1 MKKAFSLVEVLV
13 VLAIIGILLTF
24 LLPGLGKAR
33 AQARMVQCASQMHQI
48 GLATQMYLS
57 DNENYYSPKKYQGGV
72 YYRDEGLRERP
83 KSAYRYG
90 DASYKG
96 WYAFNSYLDYQ
107 YINKKETFMCPS
119 SSRSGQDAFT
129 RDMTF
134 NWEICSVAN
143 GGASGIP
150 LGDRIGERSYLKS
163 LHIKNPSE
171 LILTTDTNGSWLKV
185 SGGLNTAGW
194 IDVRHQG
201 KRLNH
206 VWADGH
212 GSSLTWTQF
221 YNNPHWLMPLDDAST
236 NNQGWDGHS
245 FKF

>member
-1 MKKAFSLVEVLV
+1 MKKAFSLVEIIV
-13 VLAIIGILLTF
+13 VLAILAILLTF
-24 LLPGLGKAR
+24 LMPGLGKAR

-48 GLATQMYLS
+48 GIATQMYLS

-72 YYRDEGLRERP
+72 YYRGEGFKERP
-83 KSAYRYG
+83 KSAYLYG

-96 WYAFNSYLDYQ
+96 WYAFNVYLDYQ
-107 YINKKETFMCPS
+107 YLNNTDTFMCPS
-119 SSRSGQDAFT
+119 SSRSGEAAFT

-134 NWEICSVAN
+134 NWEICNEAN
-143 GGASGIP
+143 GGTVYGRTRDGSK
-150 LGDRIGERSYLKS
+150 SYLKS

-171 LILTTDTNGSWLKV
+171 LILTTDTNASWLKV
-185 SGGLNTAGW
+185 TGGLDTAGW

-236 NNQGWDGHS
+236 NNQGWDGNS